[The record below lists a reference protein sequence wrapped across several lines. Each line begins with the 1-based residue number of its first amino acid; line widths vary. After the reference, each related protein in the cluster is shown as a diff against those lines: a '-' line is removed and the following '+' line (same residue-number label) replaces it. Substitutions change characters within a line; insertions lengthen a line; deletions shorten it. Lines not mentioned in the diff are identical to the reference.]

1 MIGQTIHHYKI
12 HEKLGEGGMGIVYKA
27 EDTKLKRFVAL
38 KFLRPQFFEN
48 EEHRQRFIREAQ
60 AAAGLDHPNICTV
73 YEINEDNEQIVI
85 AMAYVDGVSVK
96 EKIQTGPLDVSE
108 ALEIASQVAQG
119 LDAAHQRGVIHR
131 DIKSTNIMVTAE
143 GQAKIMDFGLAK
155 IIGAT
160 EISKTTTGVGTAA
173 YMSPEQGR
181 GESVDHRSDIWSL
194 GIVMYEMLS
203 GELPF
208 KGDYDAAVAYSLI
221 NEEATPLGELRP
233 EVPAGLRRVVA
244 RAMSKDPGDRYQSA
258 GEMLEDLRTPT
269 EAVGYQLS
277 EGTAVS
283 PGLERSIAIL
293 PFADVSQEREL
304 DYLCDGIAEEI
315 INALTKVEGLRVVAR
330 TSAFSFKGKNED
342 MRQIG
347 RALSVG
353 VLLEG
358 SVRKAGNKLR
368 ITAQLINASDGYH
381 LWSERFDREMEDVF
395 AIQDEITLS
404 IVDKLKITLLGE
416 AKDALVKRYTEDVE
430 AYNLYLKG
438 RFFWNKRTETG
449 YLKGLEYFRQAID
462 KDPGYARPYA
472 GIADCYDLLG
482 WYGYL
487 APQEAF
493 PRARAAAEKAQEL
506 DGTLAEAHAS
516 MGWISVNWDWEWA
529 KAERE
534 YKRALELNP
543 SYATAHQWYSEYLTY
558 MGRHD
563 ESIAEGKKALELDPL
578 SLIINNDLGQVYY
591 FARRHDEAIAQ
602 LQKTVEMDPDFV
614 IAHFFLALAYGQ
626 KSMFEEAIQEAREAM
641 SLVGESDTL
650 ILTQLG
656 IIHSYSGN
664 ENEARRILDRLH
676 ELTDEKYVS
685 PFRVA
690 LIYEGLGDID
700 RAFEWL
706 ERAYEERD
714 HWIETLKVNPA
725 LDSLR
730 SDDRYRDLL
739 AKTGLDS

>member
-1 MIGQTIHHYKI
+1 
-12 HEKLGEGGMGIVYKA
+12 
-27 EDTKLKRFVAL
+27 
-38 KFLRPQFFEN
+38 
-48 EEHRQRFIREAQ
+48 
-60 AAAGLDHPNICTV
+60 
-73 YEINEDNEQIVI
+73 
-85 AMAYVDGVSVK
+85 MAYVDGVDLK
-96 EKIQTGPLDVSE
+96 EKVRTGPLDVSV
-108 ALEIASQVAQG
+108 AVGIASQVAQG
-119 LDAAHQRGVIHR
+119 LDAAHQKSVIHR
-131 DIKSTNIMVTAE
+131 DIKSSNIMITPD

-155 IIGAT
+155 IIGTT
-160 EISKTTTGVGTAA
+160 ETLRTTSSVGTAA

-181 GESVDHRSDIWSL
+181 GEPVDHRSDIWSL
-194 GIVMYEMLS
+194 GIVLYEMLS

-208 KGDYDAAVAYSLI
+208 KGDYDAAVIYSLV
-221 NEEATPLGELRP
+221 NEEPTPLGEVCP
-233 EVPAGLRRVVA
+233 ETPAGLRRVVT
-244 RAMSKDPGDRYQSA
+244 RAMSKDPDDRYQSA
-258 GEMLEDLRTPT
+258 KEMFEDLQAAA
-269 EAVGYQLS
+269 EAEEY
-277 EGTAVS
+277 VS
-283 PGLERSIAIL
+283 PSGTVSSPGSQKSIAIL
-293 PFADVSQEREL
+293 PFTDVSQEREL

-315 INALTKVEGLRVVAR
+315 INALTRVEGLRVVAR
-330 TSAFSFKGKNED
+330 TSAFSFKGKNQD
-342 MRQIG
+342 MRDIG

-416 AKDALVKRYTEDVE
+416 EKAALVKRYTDDVE

-462 KDPGYARPYA
+462 KDPRYAVPYA

-493 PRARAAAEKAQEL
+493 PRARAAAEKALEL

-529 KAERE
+529 TAERE

-591 FARRHDEAIAQ
+591 FARRYDEAIVQ
-602 LQKTVEMDPDFV
+602 LRKTVEMDPDFV

-626 KSMFEEAIQEAREAM
+626 KLMFDEALREAREAM
-641 SLVGESDTL
+641 NLVGESDTL

-664 ENEARRILDRLH
+664 EDDARRILGRLI
-676 ELTDEKYVS
+676 ELADEKYVS

-690 LIYEGLGDID
+690 LIYMGLGEID

-706 ERAYEERD
+706 EKAYEERD

-725 LDSLR
+725 LDTIR
-730 SDDRYRDLL
+730 ADDRYNSLL
-739 AKTGLDS
+739 EKTGLNM